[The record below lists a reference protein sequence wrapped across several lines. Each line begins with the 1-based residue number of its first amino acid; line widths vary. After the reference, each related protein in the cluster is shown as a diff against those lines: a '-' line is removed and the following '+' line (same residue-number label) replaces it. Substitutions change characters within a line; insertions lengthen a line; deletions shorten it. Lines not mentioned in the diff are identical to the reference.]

1 MLLLWRQS
9 SVTRFAIA
17 TLFFARGEP
26 QSSVTRFA
34 IATSFLKEVSST
46 LTKLSRENTRDE
58 SRLTPD
64 GVLEG
69 ELYFTHSA
77 RDWWELEKISDKDHL
92 HPPKRL

>member
-9 SVTRFAIA
+9 FVTHFVIA
-17 TLFFARGEP
+17 TLFFARGEL

-46 LTKLSRENTRDE
+46 LAKLSRKNTRDE
-58 SRLTPD
+58 SCLTPD
-64 GVLEG
+64 GMLEG
-69 ELYFTHSA
+69 ELYFTHST

-92 HPPKRL
+92 HTPKRL